1 MNMKNKIVFYSDG
14 GSRGNPGESAL
25 GVYFPGLEKEYSEY
39 LHIATNNEAEYKGII
54 YGLKKAKR
62 FAGEDHKK
70 TVVEVRADSELAVKQ
85 LNGEFKLKD
94 EKLIPLFI
102 EIWNLK
108 TEFKSVLFTQIP
120 REENMRADA
129 MVNRELDGRQKGLF

>member
-1 MNMKNKIVFYSDG
+1 MENKIVFYSDG
-14 GSRGNPGESAL
+14 GSRGNPGEAAL
-25 GVYFPGLEKEYSEY
+25 GVYFPVLEKEFSEY
-39 LHIATNNEAEYKGII
+39 LNIATNNEAEYKAII

-70 TVVEVRADSELAVKQ
+70 TAVEIRADSELAVRQ
-85 LNGEFKLKD
+85 LNGEYKMKD

-108 TEFKSVLFTQIP
+108 TEFKNVLFVHIP
-120 REENMRADA
+120 REENVRADT
-129 MVNRELDGRQKGLF
+129 MVNRELDSRQKGMF